1 MVQSEAEVSVLNR
14 NRGEQ
19 RQWMGVVCVQHQVS
33 TRSSKQG
40 EGQEEVG
47 SREWSHLVTDSSETQ
62 EARAGNA

>member
-40 EGQEEVG
+40 E
-47 SREWSHLVTDSSETQ
+47 
-62 EARAGNA
+62 ARVRRRLGHVSGHI